1 MDDRPHIL
9 VVDDDSRLCGLLDR
23 YLGENG
29 FRVTT
34 ANDAAEARARM
45 RGIEFDLLV
54 LDVMM
59 PGEDGLSLTQSLR
72 ASSQLP
78 ILLLTAMAEPEERI
92 RGLERGADD
101 YLTKPFEPR
110 ELVLRIL
117 SILRRVGP
125 TEDSVRFGDCVYDAA
140 RRRLTRDD
148 AVVQLTTIETTLL
161 SVLARSP
168 GATLSRE
175 ELVRRCGIDG
185 TDRTVDVQVTRLR
198 RKIEPNPRAPR
209 YLQTVRGEGY
219 VLHPD

>member
-125 TEDSVRFGDCVYDAA
+125 AEDSVRFGDCIYDAA

>member
-125 TEDSVRFGDCVYDAA
+125 AEDSVRFGDCVYDAA

-175 ELVRRCGIDG
+175 ELVRRCAIDG

>member
-117 SILRRVGP
+117 SILRRVGSA
-125 TEDSVRFGDCVYDAA
+125 EDSVRFGDCVYDAA

-148 AVVQLTTIETTLL
+148 AIVQLTTIETTLL